1 VTSLDDDQLVRQ
13 SIAGDRDA
21 RDALVRRYRPSVHR
35 HLCRYPLTPVERES
49 LTDETMQTIAS
60 TLDTCSTSFTT
71 WMYRVTANRAL
82 KHLRARRAA

>member
-1 VTSLDDDQLVRQ
+1 MSALNDEQLVRQ
-13 SIAGDRDA
+13 SIAGDPTA
-21 RDALVRRYRPSVHR
+21 LTTLVRRYRPSVNR

-49 LTDETMQTIAS
+49 VTEDTMQTMARS
-60 TLDTCSTSFTT
+60 LGSCGTSFMT